1 MMHADVNCE
10 NCSLGRP
17 LHSAA
22 SSGSLEIVKYLVD
35 HGADVNCKITRVGS
49 PLHSAASSGS
59 LEIVKYLVEHG
70 VDVNCKD
77 RQNKSVIQNAVK
89 FGSFKIVKY
98 LFEHGAELTNEENRN
113 MVTILYMA
121 CEGGSASVV
130 DYLLQHGA
138 IEDVNNWKLNFFLRI
153 ACRKGHTAVVQTL
166 MKYNVDIRKEKG
178 PLICGN
184 DEIINILNV
193 ELKKSLKHREKIKIL
208 KGMDNVNLT
217 KVILYF
223 LLHAKKKK
231 KWDLKINHRFI
242 WLLFFLKN

>member
-1 MMHADVNCE
+1 MIH
-10 NCSLGRP
+10 
-17 LHSAA
+17 
-22 SSGSLEIVKYLVD
+22 
-35 HGADVNCKITRVGS
+35 
-49 PLHSAASSGS
+49 
-59 LEIVKYLVEHG
+59 
-70 VDVNCKD
+70 
-77 RQNKSVIQNAVK
+77 NAVK
-89 FGSFKIVKY
+89 FGSLEMVKY
-98 LFEHGAELTNEENRN
+98 LFEHGAELTNEENLD

-138 IEDVNNWKLNFFLRI
+138 IKDVNNWKLNSSLRI

-166 MKYNVDIRKEKG
+166 KKYNVDIRKEKE

-184 DEIINILNV
+184 NEIINILNV

-223 LLHAKKKK
+223 LLHAKQKKEMGSQIK
-231 KWDLKINHRFI
+231 SSIY